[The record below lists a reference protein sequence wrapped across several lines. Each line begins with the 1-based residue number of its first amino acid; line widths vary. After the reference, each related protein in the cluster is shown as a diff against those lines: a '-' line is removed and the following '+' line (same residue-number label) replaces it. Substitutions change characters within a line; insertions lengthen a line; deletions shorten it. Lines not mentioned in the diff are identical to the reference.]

1 MNTIEGS
8 MDTIYYRVM
17 PIKAPIRF
25 RRIESYPNEAS
36 ALKRAEEI
44 IYACNLVQEPARIRV
59 EIVRRSP
66 GSLFIHT
73 IADKQSDTYERR

>member
-1 MNTIEGS
+1 MGMTS
-8 MDTIYYRVM
+8 IYYRLL

-25 RRIESYPNEAS
+25 RRIESYPDEAI

-44 IYACNLVQEPARIRV
+44 IYACNLTQEPARIRV

-73 IADKQSDTYERR
+73 IADKRSDTYERS

>member
-8 MDTIYYRVM
+8 METIYYRVF
-17 PIKAPIRF
+17 PIKAPVRF
-25 RRIESYPNEAS
+25 RRIESYPDEAS

-44 IYACNLVQEPARIRV
+44 IYACNLVQEPAQIRV

-73 IADKQSDTYERR
+73 IAVKQSDTYGRS

>member
-1 MNTIEGS
+1 MLMN
-8 MDTIYYRVM
+8 IYYRVM
-17 PIKAPIRF
+17 PVKAPVKF
-25 RRIESYPNEAS
+25 RRIESYPDEAS

-59 EIVRRSP
+59 EMVRRGT

-73 IADKQSDTYERR
+73 IAEKQSDTYGRS